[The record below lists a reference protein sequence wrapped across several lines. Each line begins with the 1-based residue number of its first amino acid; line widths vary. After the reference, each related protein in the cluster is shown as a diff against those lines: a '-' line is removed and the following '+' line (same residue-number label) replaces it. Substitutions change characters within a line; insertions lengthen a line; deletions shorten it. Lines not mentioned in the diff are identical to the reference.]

1 MQTIDFRTLEGQRF
15 LNEHYLRLLSPPS
28 RFRQVPDATEC
39 AAVAAAEA
47 AWNRHE
53 ESRLELNRLPGSA
66 ASFAAWYGA
75 LHRRHRE
82 QVEPFFE
89 HLAHRAS
96 AQELALYIGMEE
108 QVDGRFDDVI
118 ALAQLGMSGR
128 MKLVLAENYWDEMGH
143 GHLEHMHTRLFA
155 ESAEHMRRYLDGLEV
170 AALVPAQAIA
180 NGNLLLMYA
189 LDRRRAARLLGALA
203 ILEHT
208 APYRFSRTVRGLRRL
223 GMPESVIHYHAL
235 HIEVD
240 AHHGKQLFEQV
251 LQPLAARS
259 PEALREICI
268 GCLVRFN
275 IALDY
280 YASLSRTMEQLRLSA
295 SRSAPNAVATT
306 HLAN

>member
-1 MQTIDFRTLEGQRF
+1 MQTIDFRTREGQQL
-15 LNEHYLRLLSPPS
+15 LNDHYLRLLSPPS
-28 RFRQVPDATEC
+28 RFRQVPDADERS
-39 AAVAAAEA
+39 AVAAAEA

-53 ESRLELNRLPGSA
+53 EARLELGRLPRSA
-66 ASFAAWYGA
+66 VSFAAWYGA

-89 HLAHRAS
+89 HLAEQAS

-128 MKLVLAENYWDEMGH
+128 MKLVLAENFWDEMGH
-143 GHLEHMHTRLFA
+143 GHVEHMHTRLFA
-155 ESAEHMRRYLDGLEV
+155 ESAEYMRRHLGGLDV
-170 AALVPAQAIA
+170 AALVPREAIA

-189 LDRRRAARLLGALA
+189 LERRYAARLLGSLA

-223 GMPESVIHYHAL
+223 GLPENVVHYHEL

-280 YASLSRTMEQLRLSA
+280 YVSLSRTMERLRLDATSA
-295 SRSAPNAVATT
+295 APHGAAA
-306 HLAN
+306 LQAG

>member
-1 MQTIDFRTLEGQRF
+1 MQTIDFHTREGQQL
-15 LNEHYLRLLSPPS
+15 LNDHYLRLLSPPS
-28 RFRQVPDATEC
+28 RFRQVPDATERS
-39 AAVAAAEA
+39 AVAAAEA
-47 AWNRHE
+47 AWNQHE
-53 ESRLELNRLPGSA
+53 EARLELGRLPRSA
-66 ASFAAWYGA
+66 VSFAAWYGA

-89 HLAHRAS
+89 HLADRAT
-96 AQELALYIGMEE
+96 AQELAFYIGMEE

-128 MKLVLAENYWDEMGH
+128 MKLVLAENFWDEMGH
-143 GHLEHMHTRLFA
+143 GHVEHMHTRLFA
-155 ESAEHMRRYLDGLEV
+155 QSAEHMRRHLQGLDV
-170 AALVPAQAIA
+170 AAMVPREALA

-189 LDRRRAARLLGALA
+189 LDRRYAARLLGSLA

-223 GMPESVIHYHAL
+223 GLPESVVHYHEL

-251 LQPLAARS
+251 LQPLAGRS

-280 YASLSRTMEQLRLSA
+280 YASLARAMERLRHRA
-295 SRSAPNAVATT
+295 SSGASHGTAAFQ
-306 HLAN
+306 AD